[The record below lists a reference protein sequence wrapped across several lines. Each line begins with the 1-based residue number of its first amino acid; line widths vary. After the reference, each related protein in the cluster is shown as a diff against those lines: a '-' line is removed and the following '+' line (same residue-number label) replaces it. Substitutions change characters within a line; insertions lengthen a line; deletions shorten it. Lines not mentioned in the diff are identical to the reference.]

1 MKSKYKFSELIEEIS
16 EQNTELKYGLD
27 DIVGVTIEK
36 GLIPTIAN
44 LQQTA
49 LNKFYIV
56 KPDTFV
62 YNPRT
67 HGVRLGMGFN
77 KTNYT
82 YITSW
87 NNIAF
92 KVKDDALR
100 ILNPEYLWLYF
111 NRSEWDRETNY
122 HAWGSSTIVFSWN
135 TFLNLEIQIP
145 EKSYQDNLVRQYN
158 AIKRRIALKQ
168 QINDN
173 LASTLNE
180 LYKKYFT
187 ADNINELPVGWRI
200 VPFSD
205 IATIVMGQSPE
216 GEYCNNEQIGEPLL
230 NGPTEFG
237 TYSPKPVQWTTDG
250 KKYCN
255 EGDILFCVRGSTT
268 GRMNW
273 ADQSYVIG
281 RGLAAIRHK
290 SNTSLNWYVKA
301 ILDNHLRDILSAA
314 TGSTFPNVGKE
325 LLNEFKVIIPD
336 ESTLSMFSEKG
347 AQLSCLIASNS
358 KEIDK
363 IEMLKELLLYRLSY

>member
-1 MKSKYKFSELIEEIS
+1 MKSSYKPIGDLVERIDERNTDGSVKDLVGVSIDKCFIKSVANTIGTDLTKYKLIRKKDFAVS
-16 EQNTELKYGLD
+16 LMQVSRD
-27 DIVGVTIEK
+27 EK
-36 GLIPTIAN
+36 IPVAM
-44 LQQTA
+44 QTDYDVA
-49 LNKFYIV
+49 IMSPAYPIFRVADESI
-56 KPDTFV
+56 
-62 YNPRT
+62 
-67 HGVRLGMGFN
+67 
-77 KTNYT
+77 
-82 YITSW
+82 
-87 NNIAF
+87 
-92 KVKDDALR
+92 
-100 ILNPEYLWLYF
+100 ILPEYLDLWF
-111 NRSEWDRETNY
+111 KRSEFDRE
-122 HAWGSSTIVFSWN
+122 AAFIAVGGVRGSMPWEEFCRMEVLVPSIEQQHKIV
-135 TFLNLEIQIP
+135 
-145 EKSYQDNLVRQYN
+145 KAYK
-158 AIKRRIALKQ
+158 AITDRIALKQ
-168 QINDN
+168 RINDN

-363 IEMLKELLLYRLSY
+363 IEILKELLLYRLSY

>member
-1 MKSKYKFSELIEEIS
+1 M
-16 EQNTELKYGLD
+16 
-27 DIVGVTIEK
+27 
-36 GLIPTIAN
+36 
-44 LQQTA
+44 
-49 LNKFYIV
+49 
-56 KPDTFV
+56 
-62 YNPRT
+62 
-67 HGVRLGMGFN
+67 
-77 KTNYT
+77 
-82 YITSW
+82 
-87 NNIAF
+87 
-92 KVKDDALR
+92 
-100 ILNPEYLWLYF
+100 
-111 NRSEWDRETNY
+111 
-122 HAWGSSTIVFSWN
+122 
-135 TFLNLEIQIP
+135 
-145 EKSYQDNLVRQYN
+145 
-158 AIKRRIALKQ
+158 
-168 QINDN
+168 
-173 LASTLNE
+173 
-180 LYKKYFT
+180 
-187 ADNINELPVGWRI
+187 PVGWRI

-205 IATIVMGQSPE
+205 IATIIMGQSPE

-301 ILDNHLRDILSAA
+301 ILDNHLRDILSSA

-363 IEMLKELLLYRLSY
+363 IEILKELLLYRLSY